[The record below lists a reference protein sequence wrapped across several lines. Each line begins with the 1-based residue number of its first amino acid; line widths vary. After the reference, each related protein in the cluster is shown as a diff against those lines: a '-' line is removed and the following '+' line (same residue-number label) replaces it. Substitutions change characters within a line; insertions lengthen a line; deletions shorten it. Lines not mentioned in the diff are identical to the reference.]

1 MAWVQ
6 PRKLQLVPL
15 VARVPSFQ
23 LVVDHGGLLA
33 VLCDCCCKVI
43 RVVFLYNTLGTLVV
57 LWVHPTRLET
67 RTKESNMCVSLWVRE
82 TPRCNAGSLVP
93 PR

>member
-15 VARVPSFQ
+15 VARVPSSQ

-57 LWVHPTRLET
+57 IWVHPTRLET
-67 RTKESNMCVSLWVRE
+67 RTKESNMCMSLWVRE
-82 TPRCNAGSLVP
+82 TPRCNEGSLVP

>member
-6 PRKLQLVPL
+6 LRKLQRVPIE
-15 VARVPSFQ
+15 ARVLSFQ
-23 LVVDHGGLLA
+23 LVVNHGGLLA

-57 LWVHPTRLET
+57 IWVHPTRLET
-67 RTKESNMCVSLWVRE
+67 RTKESLGKRKPEVQ
-82 TPRCNAGSLVP
+82 
-93 PR
+93 